1 MIKKD
6 SKRTKEERRRKM
18 KLVWNWI
25 SEKKGFVELQ
35 REIEEKKLKKPL
47 LLRRRVDDSVEVER

>member
-18 KLVWNWI
+18 KLVWNWV

-47 LLRRRVDDSVEVER
+47 LLRRREIGRAHV

>member
-18 KLVWNWI
+18 KLVWNWV